1 MKAKF
6 NTQAEDVIE
15 VEVEKKEDDT
25 MNKNIEEAQ
34 AQETEAKDTKPAK
47 KHKIRNAVENGAVK
61 FIGFTQKHP
70 ILVTAGTAFISGA
83 VSAFVA
89 YKFGVHVGEDGFLD
103 KWAEDLAKDVKDSGV
118 KDIVG
123 MTKDGVITDLHD
135 ICGSDKIYDA
145 VIAAA
150 QILNPAEGA
159 GIHIGRHDDVI
170 EVTSTF
176 WEAVADKI
184 ADNATDTSDIS
195 DTTEAVQ
202 EILDSVTE
210 L

>member
-6 NTQAEDVIE
+6 NTQAEDIIE
-15 VEVEKKEDDT
+15 VEVEKEDDT
-25 MNKNIEEAQ
+25 MNKNVDEV
-34 AQETEAKDTKPAK
+34 QETEEKNTKPAK
-47 KHKIRNAVENGAVK
+47 KHKVRDALENGAVK

-89 YKFGVHVGEDGFLD
+89 YKFGVHVGEDGFLG
-103 KWAEDLAKDVKDSGV
+103 KWAADLAKNVRESGV

-123 MTKDGVITDLHD
+123 MTKDGVMVDLHD
-135 ICGSDKIYDA
+135 ICDNDKVYDA
-145 VIAAA
+145 AITAA
-150 QILNPAEGA
+150 QILNPTEGT
-159 GIHIGRHDDVI
+159 GIHIGRLNDVI
-170 EVTSTF
+170 EVSSTF
-176 WEAVADKI
+176 FDAVADK
-184 ADNATDTSDIS
+184 APDVA

-202 EILDSVTE
+202 EILESMTE

>member
-6 NTQAEDVIE
+6 NTQAEDFIE
-15 VEVEKKEDDT
+15 VEVEKEDSA
-25 MNKNIEEAQ
+25 MNKNVEEVQ
-34 AQETEAKDTKPAK
+34 AQETEAKDIKPAK

-70 ILVTAGTAFISGA
+70 ILVTAGTALVSGA

-89 YKFGVHVGEDGFLD
+89 YKFGVHVGEDGFLG
-103 KWAEDLAKDVKDSGV
+103 KWAADLAKNVKDSGV

-123 MTKDGVITDLHD
+123 MTKDGIMVDLHD
-135 ICGSDKIYDA
+135 ICDSEKAYDA
-145 VIAAA
+145 AITAA
-150 QILNPAEGA
+150 QILNPSEGA
-159 GIHIGRHDDVI
+159 GIHIGRIDDVI
-170 EVTSTF
+170 EVTSTLF
-176 WEAVADKI
+176 EKVADV
-184 ADNATDTSDIS
+184 APDVE

>member
-6 NTQAEDVIE
+6 NTQTEDVIE
-15 VEVEKKEDDT
+15 VEVEKEDDT
-25 MNKNIEEAQ
+25 MNKNVEEVQ

-47 KHKIRNAVENGAVK
+47 KHKIHNAVENGAVK

-70 ILVTAGTAFISGA
+70 ILVTAGTALVSGA

-89 YKFGVHVGEDGFLD
+89 YKFGVHVGEDSFLG
-103 KWAEDLAKDVKDSGV
+103 KWSADLAKQVRESGV

-123 MTKDGVITDLHD
+123 MTKDGVMVDLHD
-135 ICGSDKIYDA
+135 ICDSEKAYDA
-145 VIAAA
+145 AIAAA

-159 GIHIGRHDDVI
+159 GIHIGRIDDVI
-170 EVTSTF
+170 EVTSTLF
-176 WEAVADKI
+176 EKVTDVAPDVE
-184 ADNATDTSDIS
+184 

>member
-1 MKAKF
+1 MKNRKF
-6 NTQAEDVIE
+6 NTQAEDIIE
-15 VEVEKKEDDT
+15 VTIDEENKEETT
-25 MNKNIEEAQ
+25 MNEKVEAMREAANEQVTEEPAVKIE
-34 AQETEAKDTKPAK
+34 K

-70 ILVTAGTAFISGA
+70 VFVTATTALVSGA

-89 YKFGVHVGEDGFLD
+89 YKFGVHVGEEGFLG
-103 KWAEDLAKDVKDSGV
+103 KWAADLAKDVKDSGV

-123 MTKDGVITDLHD
+123 MTKDGVMVDLHD
-135 ICGSDKIYDA
+135 ICDSEKAYDA
-145 VIAAA
+145 AIAAA
-150 QILNPAEGA
+150 QILNPAEGV
-159 GIHIGRHDDVI
+159 GVHIGRIDDVI
-170 EVTSTF
+170 EVTSTLF
-176 WEAVADKI
+176 EKVADV
-184 ADNATDTSDIS
+184 APDVE